1 MNQLFTLTDSQEL
14 VYSQIIE
21 HLKKKNVDVIQ
32 VMGPAGTGK
41 TTLIGHLMNWFK
53 QEELSFWLTAPTGS
67 AAYNL
72 YKRVGTKVSTL
83 HSQLYEYKGI
93 TENEA
98 YEDEYTLNFDIKS
111 STSRPDIIL
120 VDEASLV
127 GDQEQMEG
135 FLRFGTGK
143 LLTDLIRFCTSFQQ
157 RPLLVFVGDP
167 FQISPSG
174 LEQDPCLSETYWQ
187 KHFALKVTQVS
198 LTEIKR
204 QSDPFILSTLNY
216 LREKVSNKV
225 ESAFRWI
232 DDGPKGVSSS
242 DVADVIVR
250 ENALRESFANVII
263 AYTNKKV
270 AHYNRAIREAY
281 QFDDVLCA
289 GDLLLNIRSVYLP
302 EGDAITNGVVLKV
315 EQVNSISE
323 SRTYEVVGKNGK
335 KEQVELR
342 FRGALIK
349 PLFTDNEPSLQVKL
363 LENALDLEQSSIDF
377 VVWKALFKDFLVR
390 HYELLKRKPSKKN
403 QAVAYKLWLIE
414 FSEELRK
421 DSYFNALIA
430 KYAYAITGHRAQG
443 HEWQSVYVDVEYKN
457 RIHSIEGLRWLYTSC
472 SRTRDKLLFINKEQ
486 TGFLAN

>member
-1 MNQLFTLTDSQEL
+1 
-14 VYSQIIE
+14 
-21 HLKKKNVDVIQ
+21 
-32 VMGPAGTGK
+32 
-41 TTLIGHLMNWFK
+41 
-53 QEELSFWLTAPTGS
+53 
-67 AAYNL
+67 
-72 YKRVGTKVSTL
+72 
-83 HSQLYEYKGI
+83 
-93 TENEA
+93 
-98 YEDEYTLNFDIKS
+98 
-111 STSRPDIIL
+111 
-120 VDEASLV
+120 
-127 GDQEQMEG
+127 
-135 FLRFGTGK
+135 
-143 LLTDLIRFCTSFQQ
+143 
-157 RPLLVFVGDP
+157 
-167 FQISPSG
+167 
-174 LEQDPCLSETYWQ
+174 
-187 KHFALKVTQVS
+187 
-198 LTEIKR
+198 
-204 QSDPFILSTLNY
+204 
-216 LREKVSNKV
+216 
-225 ESAFRWI
+225 
-232 DDGPKGVSSS
+232 
-242 DVADVIVR
+242 
-250 ENALRESFANVII
+250 
-263 AYTNKKV
+263 
-270 AHYNRAIREAY
+270 
-281 QFDDVLCA
+281 
-289 GDLLLNIRSVYLP
+289 VYLP